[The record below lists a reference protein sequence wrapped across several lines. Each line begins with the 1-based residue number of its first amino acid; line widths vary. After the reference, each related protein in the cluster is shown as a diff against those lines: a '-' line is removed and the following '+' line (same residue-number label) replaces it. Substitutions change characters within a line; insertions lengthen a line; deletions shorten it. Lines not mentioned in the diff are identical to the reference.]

1 MNARLPIKMLR
12 TLLLPLLALALIA
25 AGCGSDEGDSS
36 TGAATTTAED
46 PAAGPAVAEDS
57 AGAQVADGEQSE
69 PKPKPKGTAITT
81 AESPFGEVLF
91 DGDQRAI
98 YLFDKEQGSESECYE
113 DCAVEWPPVL
123 TKGTPAARG
132 DVSQGKL
139 GTTKRDDGST
149 QVTYNGRPLY
159 YYQDDPSGVVGCHN
173 VPGFGGLWLA
183 VNASGDAA

>member
-69 PKPKPKGTAITT
+69 PKPKGTAITT

-98 YLFDKEQGSESECYE
+98 YLFDKEQGSENECYE

-183 VNASGDAA
+183 VNASGNAA

>member
-1 MNARLPIKMLR
+1 MNARLPIRMLP

-46 PAAGPAVAEDS
+46 AAASPAVAEES
-57 AGAQVADGEQSE
+57 AGEQAANGKQSE
-69 PKPKPKGTAITT
+69 PKPRGTAITT

-98 YLFDKEQGSESECYE
+98 YLFDKEQGNTSECYE
-113 DCAVEWPPVL
+113 QCAVEWPPVL
-123 TKGTPAARG
+123 TKGTPAAKG

>member
-1 MNARLPIKMLR
+1 MNARLPIKMHR
-12 TLLLPLLALALIA
+12 TLLLPALALALIA

-46 PAAGPAVAEDS
+46 AAASPAVAEES
-57 AGAQVADGEQSE
+57 AGEQAANGKQSE
-69 PKPKPKGTAITT
+69 PKPRGTAITT

-98 YLFDKEQGSESECYE
+98 YLFDKEQSNTSECYE
-113 DCAVEWPPVL
+113 QCAVEWPPVL
-123 TKGTPAARG
+123 TKGTPAAKG